1 MEKNRKISLIACV
14 DSNYAIGY
22 ENELL
27 FHIPSDMIRF
37 KELTMGKT
45 VIMGRKTYESIG
57 KTLPGR
63 QNIVLTNSEI
73 PGVQTAKSIEEA
85 VKLSENDIFV
95 IGGSS
100 VYEQFLPFADDIFLT
115 EIYGAAEHADSYF
128 PRFSKKEFV
137 LDSSE
142 EVLSWGVM
150 LYNHYIRK

>member
-1 MEKNRKISLIACV
+1 MEKTKKISLIACV

-22 ENELL
+22 KNKLL
-27 FHIPSDMIRF
+27 FHIPSDMARF

-57 KTLPGR
+57 KVLPGR

-73 PGVQTAKSIEEA
+73 SGVQTAKSIEEA

-115 EIYGAAEHADSYF
+115 EVTGAAGCADSYF
-128 PRFSKKEFV
+128 PKFNKKEFV